1 MKHVCQLKLIYPR
14 IDACANYGR
23 RERLESK
30 FYVIRSQEETL
41 KFIESSGAEST
52 FTRRTNRALLLL
64 ERQRV
69 GRFARGEM
77 RRSSRVRASPLCV
90 LVAYMTRFD
99 VRRRLVRGTH
109 SSAPS
114 TAARRAGC
122 WLNRCRCSTAA
133 STGDPQQCSV
143 CGCPQSAG
151 CWLNRCSFLPT
162 FIFSSLLLA
171 PLPQDGSL
179 ERLLAYA
186 ASLLRS
192 PSESTQR
199 NAMLVR
205 REEERR

>member
-1 MKHVCQLKLIYPR
+1 MTLGGLYPRVDACVKHVCQLKLIYPR

-30 FYVIRSQEETL
+30 FYVIRSQEEN
-41 KFIESSGAEST
+41 FVENSGAEST

-64 ERQRV
+64 ERRRV

-99 VRRRLVRGTH
+99 VRRRLARGTH

-122 WLNRCRCSTAA
+122 WLNRCRCSTAVA
-133 STGDPQQCSV
+133 RGTHS
-143 CGCPQSAG
+143 SAP
-151 CWLNRCSFLPT
+151 S
-162 FIFSSLLLA
+162 
-171 PLPQDGSL
+171 
-179 ERLLAYA
+179 A
-186 ASLLRS
+186 A
-192 PSESTQR
+192 
-199 NAMLVR
+199 AR
-205 REEERR
+205 RVPAAG